1 MSSIVTEQ
9 GILHYE
15 SIGRGQ
21 PIILLHGWINSWDVW
36 RDLML
41 ELHEAKRYR
50 VYALD
55 FWGFGESAKGSDEVA
70 GTFQISNYVEM
81 VHQFMDTLGIQQ
93 APIFGH
99 SMGGTVTLQ
108 MALTYPDRVAKI
120 AVVGSPVLGTSL
132 NPFLRLAGYGSIAKL
147 IWRYPFMLHS
157 IMRILLA
164 RDSKQVRHMIFR
176 DVQRTTI
183 ESFFRSIGDL
193 RETDLREKLPE
204 LKLETLGIYGAHDNI
219 VSPANAKLI
228 QNGVKM
234 SHVIMM
240 ENSRHFP
247 MLDEPQLFMQTLND
261 FLNSNGIQQQNREK
275 N

>member
-41 ELHEAKRYR
+41 ALSKTNQYR

-55 FWGFGESAKGSDEVA
+55 FWGFGESAKGSKKTS
-70 GTFQISNYVEM
+70 GSFQISSYVEM
-81 VHQFMDTLGIQQ
+81 VHEFMDSLGIQQ
-93 APIFGH
+93 APVFGH

-108 MALTYPDRVAKI
+108 MALTHPERVTKI
-120 AVVGSPVLGTSL
+120 AVVGSPVYGTSL
-132 NPFLRLAGYGSIAKL
+132 NPFLQLAGYGSIAKL

-176 DVQRTTI
+176 DVQRTTM

-193 RETDLREKLPE
+193 RETDLRNELSDLTLP
-204 LKLETLGIYGAHDNI
+204 TLGIYGVHDNI
-219 VSPANAKLI
+219 VSPSNAKLI
-228 QNGVKM
+228 QNGVQAAE
-234 SHVIMM
+234 VVMM
-240 ENSRHFP
+240 EESRHFP
-247 MLDEPQLFMQTLND
+247 MLDEPELFMQTLANFLGNGNGND
-261 FLNSNGIQQQNREK
+261 RRQL
-275 N
+275 